1 MKTYK
6 MITSAVLAAM
16 LLSGCG
22 AQSGTITTITALASE
37 TEGEASAIVS
47 ETAEETSVEAETEA
61 AAAEETSEME
71 ETISE
76 LFARNIVCSV
86 YAFGSGGLAWGGEP
100 VSGDNI
106 YKVSDERFSS
116 YSDFES
122 FIRSTYCKD
131 TADMLLY
138 NYPYE
143 GTQLY
148 VDVDGMLCIDSN
160 LSGSKGY
167 YVDWTDTKITIDS
180 LTDDRCE
187 FTAAGSITEP
197 ADVPVAE
204 EYKVSCT
211 AVYENGSWLL
221 TDFMA

>member
-16 LLSGCG
+16 LLSGCD
-22 AQSGTITTITALASE
+22 AQSGTITTITAPASE

-61 AAAEETSEME
+61 AAAEETSGME

-76 LFARNIVCSV
+76 LFERNIICSV

>member
-1 MKTYK
+1 MRQC
-6 MITSAVLAAM
+6 SFRAAA
-16 LLSGCG
+16 LSQ
-22 AQSGTITTITALASE
+22 ARLRTITAPASE

>member
-22 AQSGTITTITALASE
+22 AQSGTITTITAP
-37 TEGEASAIVS
+37 ASAIVS
-47 ETAEETSVEAETEA
+47 ETAEETSVEAETEV

-167 YVDWTDTKITIDS
+167 YVDWTDTKITIDLS
-180 LTDDRCE
+180 VRTGCSYLNSDAIST
-187 FTAAGSITEP
+187 
-197 ADVPVAE
+197 
-204 EYKVSCT
+204 
-211 AVYENGSWLL
+211 
-221 TDFMA
+221 

>member
-16 LLSGCG
+16 FLSGCG
-22 AQSGTITTITALASE
+22 TQSGTITTITAPVSE

-71 ETISE
+71 ETMSE

>member
-16 LLSGCG
+16 LLSGGG
-22 AQSGTITTITALASE
+22 AQSGTITTITAPASE

-47 ETAEETSVEAETEA
+47 ETTEETSVEAETEA

>member
-6 MITSAVLAAM
+6 MITSVVLAAM
-16 LLSGCG
+16 FLSGCG
-22 AQSGTITTITALASE
+22 TQSDTITTITAPASE

-47 ETAEETSVEAETEA
+47 EIAEETSVEAETEA

>member
-16 LLSGCG
+16 LLSGGG
-22 AQSGTITTITALASE
+22 AQSGTITTITAPASE

-47 ETAEETSVEAETEA
+47 ETTEETSVEAETEA

-204 EYKVSCT
+204 EYKVSWT

>member
-22 AQSGTITTITALASE
+22 AQSGTITTITAPASE

-86 YAFGSGGLAWGGEP
+86 YAFGSADLAWGGEP

-106 YKVSDERFSS
+106 YKVTDDRFSS
-116 YSDFES
+116 YSDLES
-122 FIRSTYCKD
+122 LVRNTYCKA

-138 NYPYE
+138 DFPYE

-148 VDVDGMLCIDSN
+148 VDVDGMLCINADYA
-160 LSGSKGY
+160 GGKGY
-167 YVDWTDTKITIDS
+167 YVDWTDTKIIIDS
-180 LTDDRCE
+180 LTADRCE
-187 FTAAGSITEP
+187 FTAVGSITEP
-197 ADVPVAE
+197 ADEPIAE
-204 EYKVSCT
+204 EYRVSGA
-211 AVYENGSWLL
+211 AVYEDGKWLL
-221 TDFMA
+221 EYLMS

>member
-16 LLSGCG
+16 LLSGCD
-22 AQSGTITTITALASE
+22 AQSGTITTITAPASE

-61 AAAEETSEME
+61 AAAEETSGME

-116 YSDFES
+116 YSDLES
-122 FIRSTYCKD
+122 LVRNTYCKA

-138 NYPYE
+138 DFPYE

-148 VDVDGMLCIDSN
+148 VDVDGMLCINADYA
-160 LSGSKGY
+160 GGKGY
-167 YVDWTDTKITIDS
+167 YVDWTDTKIIIDS
-180 LTDDRCE
+180 LTADRCE
-187 FTAAGSITEP
+187 FTAVGSITEP
-197 ADVPVAE
+197 ADEPIAE
-204 EYKVSCT
+204 EYRVSGA
-211 AVYENGSWLL
+211 AVYEDGKWLL
-221 TDFMA
+221 EYLMS

>member
-16 LLSGCG
+16 LLSGCD
-22 AQSGTITTITALASE
+22 AQSGTITTITAPASE

-61 AAAEETSEME
+61 AAAEETSGME

>member
-1 MKTYK
+1 MRQC
-6 MITSAVLAAM
+6 SFRAAALSQARSR
-16 LLSGCG
+16 LLPP
-22 AQSGTITTITALASE
+22 ASE

-180 LTDDRCE
+180 LKDDRCE

>member
-6 MITSAVLAAM
+6 MVTSAVLAAM
-16 LLSGCG
+16 FLSGCG
-22 AQSGTITTITALASE
+22 TQSGTITTITAPTSE
-37 TEGEASAIVS
+37 TEGETSAIVS

-71 ETISE
+71 ETMSE

>member
-16 LLSGCG
+16 FLSGCG
-22 AQSGTITTITALASE
+22 TQSGTITTITAPASE

>member
-1 MKTYK
+1 
-6 MITSAVLAAM
+6 
-16 LLSGCG
+16 
-22 AQSGTITTITALASE
+22 
-37 TEGEASAIVS
+37 VS

-180 LTDDRCE
+180 LKDDRCE